1 MQMTVTFRHMET
13 DEGVKEYVREKV
25 QKLQKYIENPR
36 DVHVVLSSE
45 KFRHIAELTIT
56 GDGMTLNSQA
66 RNNDLYSAIDNMVE
80 KMSRQIKQRREKMNK
95 KKVNTKGSKRSVS
108 AKEGTP
114 QDSDEFDMI
123 SKIRKRSIMAKPM
136 SLEEAFDQLRL
147 SKEPFLVFI
156 NSASEQMNVLYRE
169 ESEYILVEPQ
179 S

>member
-45 KFRHIAELTIT
+45 RFRHIAELTIT
-56 GDGMTLNSQA
+56 GDGMVLNSQA

-80 KMSRQIKQRREKMNK
+80 KMIRQIKQRRERLKR
-95 KKVNTKGSKRSVS
+95 KKVNTKGSKRFVS
-108 AKEGTP
+108 SKEGESG
-114 QDSDEFDMI
+114 DSDEFEVI

-136 SLEEAFDQLRL
+136 SLEEALDQLRL
-147 SKEPFLVFI
+147 SKEQFLVFI
-156 NSASEQMNVLYRE
+156 NAASEQMNVLYRE
-169 ESEYILVEPQ
+169 DSEFILVEPQ